1 MKLSVVIVSYNVRDY
16 LENCLQSVSRAL
28 EGIEGEV
35 FVVDNH
41 SDDDSVET
49 VRSHYP
55 WVRLIE
61 NQENMGFSRA
71 NNIAIREARGEYVLL
86 LNPDTIVEEATLREV
101 LRFMEEHP
109 KAGGAGVMMHNADGS
124 LAPESRRALP
134 TPWVSCLKML
144 GFTKRYY
151 MSHLP
156 WDQPGR
162 IEVISGAFCMLRREA
177 LDKIGLLDEDFFM
190 YGEDLDLCFRA
201 KVAGCKNYYTPVTN
215 VLHFRGQSSRTRRI
229 KSYIDFYNAMWIF
242 VKKHRS
248 YYLVPKFLIFL
259 GIVIAASVGVFSRL
273 VPQFWKIFLDLGV
286 VFLWAACLL
295 DLEVSADWQLAVV
308 VAVANLLFF
317 AVRGEYASSSLE
329 GKHSYWFQMP
339 VNLIPVLSFAGYR
352 WFTHPEKFD
361 GIAMAIL
368 CVSTILVPLAF
379 LAWRRFMF
387 WFLYFYRIFAKKRH
401 RSILLGGGEDS
412 LQPWFD
418 THNVISGMEILGCVS
433 GEPGTVSPENRKHL
447 LGGYSEME
455 SICKRTDCHELLVV
469 SNFSGTRE
477 DFDLHWLEKLG
488 MRVFLLIGK
497 PQNGEFALINLKNL
511 H

>member
-49 VRSHYP
+49 VRTQYP

-86 LNPDTIVEEATLREV
+86 LNPDTIVEKSTLREV

-162 IEVISGAFCMLRREA
+162 IEVISGAFCFLRKKA
-177 LDKIGLLDEDFFM
+177 LDEVGLLDEDFFM
-190 YGEDLDLCFRA
+190 YGEDIDLSYRLMKGGWENWYLPYPITHFKGKSTQKSDYRYVHIFYKAMLIFFRKHYSHLSLFYALPVKMAIYFRA
-201 KVAGCKNYYTPVTN
+201 AIALTDILRKK
-215 VLHFRGQSSRTRRI
+215 LH
-229 KSYIDFYNAMWIF
+229 
-242 VKKHRS
+242 
-248 YYLVPKFLIFL
+248 L
-259 GIVIAASVGVFSRL
+259 
-273 VPQFWKIFLDLGV
+273 
-286 VFLWAACLL
+286 
-295 DLEVSADWQLAVV
+295 
-308 VAVANLLFF
+308 
-317 AVRGEYASSSLE
+317 
-329 GKHSYWFQMP
+329 
-339 VNLIPVLSFAGYR
+339 
-352 WFTHPEKFD
+352 
-361 GIAMAIL
+361 
-368 CVSTILVPLAF
+368 
-379 LAWRRFMF
+379 
-387 WFLYFYRIFAKKRH
+387 
-401 RSILLGGGEDS
+401 
-412 LQPWFD
+412 
-418 THNVISGMEILGCVS
+418 
-433 GEPGTVSPENRKHL
+433 
-447 LGGYSEME
+447 
-455 SICKRTDCHELLVV
+455 
-469 SNFSGTRE
+469 
-477 DFDLHWLEKLG
+477 
-488 MRVFLLIGK
+488 
-497 PQNGEFALINLKNL
+497 
-511 H
+511 